1 MTIVSKLIKSCQID
15 KKYNSIIIDSIYY
28 DSLIK
33 TYSSCYNT
41 DINTIKIFNSY
52 DFLFIDQDRL
62 SKIESLYKKFIPQIF
77 VLDTMTKFVEEENIH
92 IYNMDLIE
100 IYSLY
105 RERYNCVFIA
115 LTNED
120 YSRANFAHDLVY
132 DINNTRVWNTLI

>member
-33 TYSSCYNT
+33 TYSSCYST

-132 DINNTRVWNTLI
+132 DINNTRLWNTLI